1 MKHFARS
8 TRLAGLSMLVIC
20 GAASA
25 TAVPGQGTWETT
37 LQARDI
43 NGDGTTDAFYDMSSN
58 LTWLANA
65 NAALTRPEYFV
76 PSQDLPAISVDS
88 SGAGSYMAGLGT
100 WVQQIDVY
108 GITGWRLPSVVD
120 QSSCGR
126 ATSQTPCVI
135 AIAPSTSELEQLL
148 TVTLGNASGQLTNTG
163 PFRGVTDGPYWTKT
177 VAGVYWGDGTYIWTY
192 NTTTGQHAIADN
204 WSGRAMGW
212 AVRTGDVQAV
222 PEPATAGLTLLG
234 GLMSVAIARRRTKTQ
249 PS

>member
-1 MKHFARS
+1 MHTK
-8 TRLAGLSMLVIC
+8 TCLAL
-20 GAASA
+20 AASL
-25 TAVPGQGTWETT
+25 TALLGTSVAHADAIAGQGTWENS

-43 NGDGTTDAFYDMSSN
+43 NGDGKTDAYYDTSTN
-58 LTWLANA
+58 LTWLADA
-65 NAALTRPEYFV
+65 NAALTRPDYFV
-76 PSQDLPAISVDS
+76 PSPDLSSIPVNS
-88 SGAGSYMAGLGT
+88 SGTGSYMMGLGT
-100 WVQQIDVY
+100 WVEKIDVY

-135 AIAPSTSELEQLL
+135 AIVPGTSELEQLL

-163 PFRGVTDGPYWTKT
+163 PFRGVADGTYWTKT

-222 PEPATAGLTLLG
+222 PEPSTTGLVLMG
-234 GLMSVAIARRRTKTQ
+234 GILSIVVARRRPARQ
-249 PS
+249 S